1 MRSTGALLFLAA
13 GCTGCT
19 GVLDMIEVRN
29 GGNFRIGTDND

>member
-19 GVLDMIEVRN
+19 GVLYMIAVRI
-29 GGNFRIGTDND
+29 GGNFRIGND

>member
-19 GVLDMIEVRN
+19 GVLNMMAVRN
-29 GGNFRIGTDND
+29 SLGK